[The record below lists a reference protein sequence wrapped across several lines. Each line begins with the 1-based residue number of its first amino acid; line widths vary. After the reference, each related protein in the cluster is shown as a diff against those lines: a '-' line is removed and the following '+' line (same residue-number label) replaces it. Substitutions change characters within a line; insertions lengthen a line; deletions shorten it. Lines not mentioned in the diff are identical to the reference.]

1 MEARSD
7 SMNRITKGDLPR
19 HIAIIMDGNGRWA
32 AKRKQPRLFGHKKG
46 ADRVRE
52 VIQTSGEL
60 GIEVLTLFAF
70 SDENWKRPEE
80 EVSGLFNLLTVYLK
94 QEIKTMMTNG
104 VRLSYIGDISRIPEA
119 CRERLVDAA
128 EKTAHN
134 DRLHL
139 VLALSYGGR
148 SDIVGSVKAIA
159 EQVKA
164 GTLDPKD
171 ITDRHL
177 EQGLFTAGIPEPDL
191 LIRTG
196 GEQRISNFL
205 LWQLSYTELFFCPTK
220 WPDFSKEHYMD
231 AIDWFKGRERRFGQ
245 IRVLK
250 TLAGSANGLHTSEAS
265 C

>member
-1 MEARSD
+1 MT
-7 SMNRITKGDLPR
+7 RITTGDLPR

-52 VIQTSGEL
+52 IIQTSGEL

-70 SDENWKRPEE
+70 SDENWKRPED
-80 EVSGLFNLLTVYLK
+80 EVSGLFNLLTLYLK
-94 QEIKTMMTNG
+94 QEIKNMMTNG
-104 VRLSYIGDISRIPEA
+104 VRLSTIGDVSRIPA
-119 CRERLVDAA
+119 GCRQLLADATER
-128 EKTAHN
+128 TAGN
-134 DRLHL
+134 DKLHL

-148 SDIVGSVKAIA
+148 SDILGSVKSIA
-159 EQVKA
+159 AKVKA
-164 GTLDPKD
+164 GALAPED
-171 ITDRHL
+171 ITDSHI
-177 EQGLFTAGIPEPDL
+177 EQGLFTAGLPEPDL

-196 GEQRISNFL
+196 GEQRVSNFL
-205 LWQLSYTELFFCPTK
+205 LWQLSYTELFFSPTK
-220 WPDFSKEHYMD
+220 WPDFSKEHYLD

-250 TLAGSANGLHTSEAS
+250 TLPGTANGLQTSEAS

>member
-1 MEARSD
+1 MT
-7 SMNRITKGDLPR
+7 RITTGNLPR

-52 VIQTSGEL
+52 IIQTSGEL

-80 EVSGLFNLLTVYLK
+80 EVSGLFNLLSLYLK
-94 QEIKTMMTNG
+94 QEIKNMQTNG
-104 VRLSYIGDISRIPEA
+104 VRLSYIGNIDRIPA
-119 CRERLVDAA
+119 GCRKLLIEAA
-128 EKTAHN
+128 EKTAAN
-134 DRLHL
+134 DKLHL

-148 SDIVGSVKAIA
+148 SDILGSVKAIA
-159 EQVKA
+159 ERVKT
-164 GTLDPKD
+164 GELDPSA
-171 ITDRHL
+171 ITDSDI
-177 EQGLFTAGIPEPDL
+177 EQGLFTSGLPEPDL

-220 WPDFSKEHYMD
+220 WPDFSKEHYLD
-231 AIDWFKGRERRFGQ
+231 AIAWFKERERRFGQ

-250 TLAGSANGLHTSEAS
+250 TLPGAAESLQTSEAS

>member
-1 MEARSD
+1 MT
-7 SMNRITKGDLPR
+7 NRITQGNLPR

-32 AKRKQPRLFGHKKG
+32 SQRKQPRLFGHKKG

-52 VIQTSGEL
+52 IIETSGEL
-60 GIEVLTLFAF
+60 GVEVLTLFAF

-80 EVSGLFNLLTVYLK
+80 EVSGLWNLLTVYLK
-94 QEIKTMMTNG
+94 QEIKAMMDNG
-104 VRLSYIGDISRIPEA
+104 VRLSTIGDIDRIPSS
-119 CRERLVDAA
+119 CRKLLIDATA
-128 EKTAHN
+128 KTAGN

-148 SDIVGSVKAIA
+148 SDILRSMKTIA
-159 EQVKA
+159 AKVKA
-164 GTLDPKD
+164 GE
-171 ITDRHL
+171 L
-177 EQGLFTAGIPEPDL
+177 EPEAIEDAHIDQGLFTAGLPEPDL

-205 LWQLSYTELFFCPTK
+205 LWQLSYTELFFCPTN
-220 WPDFSKEHYMD
+220 WPDFSKDHYMD
-231 AIDWFKGRERRFGQ
+231 AISWFKGRERRFGQ

-250 TLAGSANGLHTSEAS
+250 TIADATETTPDKGGLQTSEAS